1 MRPYECDILGIA
13 EMRWTKTGDAGGGE
27 VIWPGEDKDYK
38 RGVSFLLSKKA
49 GDCVIGYKP
58 VCPIIIV
65 ARFSGQP

>member
-27 VIWPGEDKDYK
+27 VIWSGEDKDHK
-38 RGVSFLLSKKA
+38 RGVGFLLSKKA
-49 GDCVIGYKP
+49 RDCLIGYKP